1 MIVIDRRVLQQFV
14 DSLDEMGGQLAASS
28 ALSAW
33 VEEVGRASWT
43 NIGEV
48 KSLYPTART
57 LSAGHI
63 VFNILGTDYCLDVK
77 VDFEKG
83 IVWTRWIG
91 TPDEHNRTYGTG
103 N

>member
-48 KSLYPTART
+48 KLSLI
-57 LSAGHI
+57 HI
-63 VFNILGTDYCLDVK
+63 
-77 VDFEKG
+77 
-83 IVWTRWIG
+83 
-91 TPDEHNRTYGTG
+91 
-103 N
+103 